1 MGTKIMVRTKTEV
14 EDEEKI
20 EIVEQIVSVDQQ
32 DERPGLGY
40 EVIGGE

>member
-1 MGTKIMVRTKTEV
+1 MGTKIMVRTPNETAG
-14 EDEEKI
+14 EEKI
-20 EIVEQIVSVDQQ
+20 EIVDQTISIDQQ